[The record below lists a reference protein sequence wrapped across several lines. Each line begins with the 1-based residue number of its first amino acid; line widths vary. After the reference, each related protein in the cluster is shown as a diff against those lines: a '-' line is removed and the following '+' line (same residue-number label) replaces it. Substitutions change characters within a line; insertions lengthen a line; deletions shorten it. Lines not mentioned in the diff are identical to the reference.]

1 MFSGLTYFFDHS
13 IYFARLCH
21 VNPLCKHEYAF
32 LQMKE
37 APNQKVQEKKPLL
50 KFKNTKK
57 YMCLERIWR
66 KKCFWACRHRPL
78 IHVLHIYTSCDENSS
93 QDIQCPSQDIPLVW
107 ANFSTISMPFMCHWC
122 SDIISLSNSLWTIA
136 LGWWSTT
143 HSWQVLQPL
152 FW

>member
-78 IHVLHIYTSCDENSS
+78 LVRGRCNEESGEIGRKLLSPQMQGKSPRCQARTPDA
-93 QDIQCPSQDIPLVW
+93 IQEQRIWLACI
-107 ANFSTISMPFMCHWC
+107 
-122 SDIISLSNSLWTIA
+122 
-136 LGWWSTT
+136 
-143 HSWQVLQPL
+143 QVL
-152 FW
+152 

>member
-21 VNPLCKHEYAF
+21 VNSLCKHEYAF

-37 APNQKVQEKKPLL
+37 TPNQKVQEKKPLL

-57 YMCLERIWR
+57 YICLERIWR

-78 IHVLHIYTSCDENSS
+78 LYMASVCWTCYLFKLKHHHFRNWSVTCLTLRGLCIELKATASKIELNINIIRRPTHITAHILPFLSCVIGCN
-93 QDIQCPSQDIPLVW
+93 LR
-107 ANFSTISMPFMCHWC
+107 
-122 SDIISLSNSLWTIA
+122 
-136 LGWWSTT
+136 
-143 HSWQVLQPL
+143 
-152 FW
+152 

>member
-78 IHVLHIYTSCDENSS
+78 IYRLKCSKCQYVNWNVYKFWVKVKLLVTTSFSCWQSWHDMSNTNIYVQVTYIPQIVACIYP
-93 QDIQCPSQDIPLVW
+93 IQTCIL
-107 ANFSTISMPFMCHWC
+107 
-122 SDIISLSNSLWTIA
+122 
-136 LGWWSTT
+136 
-143 HSWQVLQPL
+143 
-152 FW
+152 

>member
-1 MFSGLTYFFDHS
+1 MFSALTYFFDHS
-13 IYFARLCH
+13 IYFARLHH
-21 VNPLCKHEYAF
+21 VNPLCKHKYAF

-78 IHVLHIYTSCDENSS
+78 MYIWKQINRSMHVLNINHIYIHIFLEENVMVRSGLALSLKRTSYLEKRS
-93 QDIQCPSQDIPLVW
+93 
-107 ANFSTISMPFMCHWC
+107 F
-122 SDIISLSNSLWTIA
+122 
-136 LGWWSTT
+136 
-143 HSWQVLQPL
+143 
-152 FW
+152 

>member
-1 MFSGLTYFFDHS
+1 MTQFQFRQSDSSLQGFPILPTIIQNLWKFLLYIQTPKKLNNVGESARFFVIHNLFYFNSSFFLAQVCTLV
-13 IYFARLCH
+13 IY
-21 VNPLCKHEYAF
+21 
-32 LQMKE
+32 
-37 APNQKVQEKKPLL
+37 
-50 KFKNTKK
+50 T
-57 YMCLERIWR
+57 
-66 KKCFWACRHRPL
+66 

-93 QDIQCPSQDIPLVW
+93 QDIQCPNQDIPLVW

>member
-66 KKCFWACRHRPL
+66 KKCFRACRHRPL
-78 IHVLHIYTSCDENSS
+78 IYNLSMFWIIYCMWYTIDIWRLWKINIGLGDFGGEIFQVLIYSKTEQQNG
-93 QDIQCPSQDIPLVW
+93 
-107 ANFSTISMPFMCHWC
+107 IS
-122 SDIISLSNSLWTIA
+122 NV
-136 LGWWSTT
+136 GWWCNICILTKS
-143 HSWQVLQPL
+143 
-152 FW
+152 